1 MCELKANKVKES
13 TKVEI
18 AYIIEVE
25 SINASNP
32 HLLPLSSSF
41 NFDFSFLI
49 LPDVISN
56 NIPVLF
62 L

>member
-1 MCELKANKVKES
+1 MRELKINKKKES
-13 TKVEI
+13 KIEI
-18 AYIIEVE
+18 AYTVGVKSVNIF
-25 SINASNP
+25 NF

-49 LPDVISN
+49 LPDVISD
-56 NIPVLF
+56 NIPVPF

>member
-1 MCELKANKVKES
+1 LREFKAKEKKES
-13 TKVEI
+13 KIEI
-18 AYIIEVE
+18 TYIAEVG
-25 SINASNP
+25 SINTFNP
-32 HLLPLSSSF
+32 YLLPLSGSF

-56 NIPVLF
+56 NISIPF

>member
-1 MCELKANKVKES
+1 MRELKAKEKKES
-13 TKVEI
+13 KIEIIYTVE
-18 AYIIEVE
+18 VGF
-25 SINASNP
+25 INTLNP
-32 HLLPLSSSF
+32 YLLPLFGSF

-56 NIPVLF
+56 NIPVFF

>member
-1 MCELKANKVKES
+1 MRKLKANKKKEFKIKI
-13 TKVEI
+13 TYI
-18 AYIIEVE
+18 AEVE
-25 SINASNP
+25 FINTPNP
-32 HLLPLSSSF
+32 YLLPLANFF

-56 NIPVLF
+56 NTPIFF